1 MWVDR
6 EDLVERVT
14 REVMGRLP
22 GRADPVPDRVD
33 VPIGVSVR
41 HVHLTKAHVEELF
54 GEGREMQP
62 FADLYQKGYYAA
74 KEQVLVVGP
83 KGAIAKVRV
92 LGPPRA
98 FSQVELAQT
107 DAVAIGLR
115 LPICSEGREAE
126 TQPVTII
133 GPEGSIRLPGGAEG
147 GAFIARRH
155 VHLGEEHAAEW
166 GVKAGDLLDLEIEG
180 PRPTCLHGV
189 LVRVGRG
196 WRPEVHLDTDE
207 ANACAVRTGQTGAL
221 VLRRRPGR
229 G

>member
-14 REVMGRLP
+14 REVMARLP
-22 GRADPVPDRVD
+22 SGLDRVE

-41 HVHLTKAHVEELF
+41 HVHLTKAHVETLF

-115 LPICSEGREAE
+115 LPIASEGREPE
-126 TQPVTII
+126 TQPVTIV
-133 GPEGSIRLPGGAEG
+133 GPEGSIRLPGGSGG

-207 ANACAVRTGQTGAL
+207 ANACAVRTGQTGVL
-221 VLRRRPGR
+221 MLRR
-229 G
+229 

>member
-6 EDLVERVT
+6 EDLVERLT
-14 REVMGRLP
+14 KEVMSRLP
-22 GRADPVPDRVD
+22 TATDRVA

-41 HVHLTKAHVEELF
+41 HVHLTKDHVEQLF
-54 GEGREMQP
+54 GEGHQMQP

-74 KEQVLVVGP
+74 KEQLLVVGP
-83 KGAIAKVRV
+83 KGSIAKVRV

-98 FSQVELAQT
+98 YSQVELAQT

-115 LPICSEGREAE
+115 LPICSEGREAA
-126 TQPVTII
+126 TQPVTLV
-133 GPEGSIRLPGGAEG
+133 GPEGSIRLPGGAGG

-166 GVKAGDLLDLEIEG
+166 GVKAGDLLDLEIDG
-180 PRPTCLHGV
+180 PRPTCLHGI

-207 ANACAVRTGQTGAL
+207 ANACAVRTGQTGTL
-221 VLRRRPGR
+221 ILRS
-229 G
+229 